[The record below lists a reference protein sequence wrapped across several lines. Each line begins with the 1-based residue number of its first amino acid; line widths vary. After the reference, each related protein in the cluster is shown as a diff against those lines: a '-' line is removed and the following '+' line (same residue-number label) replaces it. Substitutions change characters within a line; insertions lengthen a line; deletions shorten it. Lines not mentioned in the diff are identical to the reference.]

1 MRTIADF
8 NTSASDQPNH
18 QPKSPYPNSRSASPG
33 VMKLPP
39 LHQSPNRVLQ
49 HFPVGFSPHQRSP
62 FQRVVSVP
70 VFVTQSPQGVIQH
83 SPARLVYVQ
92 SPGGLRRSPV
102 QSISPY
108 RNGPVRVSP
117 LRLPPGGSG
126 RKRERSES
134 IDSSSDS
141 SAGSS
146 EYQYSSSSSDSSED
160 GDHFPQAKVRRT
172 EGTPNR
178 IQLSKPP
185 SPPKYYPGGADDE
198 EDIGSEDSD
207 YEEES
212 IDTRLDDLRDFIDFD
227 PRFNKKVITRK
238 ETYTRSDDPLREFLF
253 NHDAKSRKWFR
264 TFAWSAVGSKLA
276 KKKCAVN

>member
-1 MRTIADF
+1 MRTIADY
-8 NTSASDQPNH
+8 NTSASDQHNQH
-18 QPKSPYPNSRSASPG
+18 PKSPYPQSRSASPG
-33 VMKLPP
+33 VMRLPP
-39 LHQSPNRVLQ
+39 LHQSPNRVLKN
-49 HFPVGFSPHQRSP
+49 FPVGFSPNQRSP
-62 FQRVVSVP
+62 FQPVVGVP
-70 VFVTQSPQGVIQH
+70 VYVTRSPDGIIRH

-92 SPGGLRRSPV
+92 SPGGLQRSPV
-102 QSISPY
+102 PSISPY

-117 LRLPPGGSG
+117 LRLPPGSSG

-141 SAGSS
+141 SGASS
-146 EYQYSSSSSDSSED
+146 EYEYSSSSPGSSEED
-160 GDHFPQAKVRRT
+160 DRVPQAKLRRI
-172 EGTPNR
+172 EGTPDR

-185 SPPKYYPGGADDE
+185 SPVKYYPGGVDDE
-198 EDIGSEDSD
+198 EDLGSEDSD
-207 YEEES
+207 FEDES

-276 KKKCAVN
+276 KKKCVVN